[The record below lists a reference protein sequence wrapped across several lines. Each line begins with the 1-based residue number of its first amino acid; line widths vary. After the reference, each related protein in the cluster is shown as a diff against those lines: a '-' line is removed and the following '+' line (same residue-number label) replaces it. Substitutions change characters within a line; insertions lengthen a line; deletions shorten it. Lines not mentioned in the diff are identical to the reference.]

1 MRRFRARARAWIPA
15 CAGMTNLKAGMTEIN
30 AGMTEI
36 NAGMTEI
43 NAGITGGKAGATRSF
58 CHSKHEL
65 FAASTRVWNPCSKE
79 SFVSELYGF
88 EGKGMDPNL
97 RWDDE

>member
-15 CAGMTNLKAGMTEIN
+15 CAGMTNLK
-30 AGMTEI
+30 
-36 NAGMTEI
+36 AGMTEI

-65 FAASTRVWNPCSKE
+65 FAASTRVWNPCSC
-79 SFVSELYGF
+79 S
-88 EGKGMDPNL
+88 KGL
-97 RWDDE
+97 V